1 MNLDTF
7 WSLPSPKRWLDEV
20 VNKINEEHLCVVQ
33 VPSVLIE
40 SFGIKDKSESAI
52 NVSIPWST
60 GCAVYTIESDSPS
73 KNYSEFLEQVND
85 WYGLTIQFGPNLDQI
100 VSELSDKSAHPI
112 LILDTSR
119 LEISQVQD
127 ILKFAKNFV
136 YGCNSLSFDIGILI
150 ICKLFSSQESL
161 DSPTKVV
168 DPVKLHPVDIYL
180 YVYTQALKLG
190 RRTLSGDEILLWI
203 YVEVCMFDLE
213 LTDLLIEKLW
223 NGSIEEIH
231 QQVLNSALNSRRND
245 FSGINDMRE
254 QDLLNNGIVQKWGT
268 SNVPKKL
275 LWANDKSQTQI
286 LIQRAIWRA
295 QLREM
300 FHRLEEMRSTIILY
314 ARREDRKNFINAV
327 EEVAKYSG
335 GDFETADLF
344 ILTKHSRRLPEMME
358 LLKVM
363 HSVRNKLAHQK
374 IVPLREL
381 KSLEKEWESIRN
393 SGRIKE

>member
-1 MNLDTF
+1 MSN
-7 WSLPSPKRWLDEV
+7 
-20 VNKINEEHLCVVQ
+20 
-33 VPSVLIE
+33 
-40 SFGIKDKSESAI
+40 SE
-52 NVSIPWST
+52 NMV
-60 GCAVYTIESDSPS
+60 
-73 KNYSEFLEQVND
+73 
-85 WYGLTIQFGPNLDQI
+85 
-100 VSELSDKSAHPI
+100 
-112 LILDTSR
+112 
-119 LEISQVQD
+119 
-127 ILKFAKNFV
+127 
-136 YGCNSLSFDIGILI
+136 
-150 ICKLFSSQESL
+150 
-161 DSPTKVV
+161 
-168 DPVKLHPVDIYL
+168 
-180 YVYTQALKLG
+180 
-190 RRTLSGDEILLWI
+190 
-203 YVEVCMFDLE
+203 
-213 LTDLLIEKLW
+213 DLLIEKVW
-223 NGSIEEIH
+223 NGSFEEIH

-245 FSGINDMRE
+245 YSGIYDMNE
-254 QDLLNNGIVQKWGT
+254 LDLLNNGIVQKWGT

-381 KSLEKEWESIRN
+381 KNLEKEWKSIMN
-393 SGRIKE
+393 SGITSGL

>member
-1 MNLDTF
+1 VNLDTF

-33 VPSVLIE
+33 VPASQIE
-40 SFGIKDKSESAI
+40 SFGIRDRSEIAI
-52 NVSIPWST
+52 KGSIHWST
-60 GCAVYTIESDSPS
+60 GCEVFAIESNSTP
-73 KNYSEFLEQVND
+73 KNYSEFLDQVQD
-85 WYGLTIQFGPNLDQI
+85 WYHLTVQRGLNVDQI
-100 VSELSDKSAHPI
+100 VNKLNGSAHPI
-112 LILDTSR
+112 LILDTLG
-119 LEISQVQD
+119 LEFSQVQS
-127 ILKFAKNFV
+127 IIKFVNAYV

-190 RRTLSGDEILLWI
+190 RRILSGDEILLWI

-213 LTDLLIEKLW
+213 LTDLLIERLW

-275 LWANDKSQTQI
+275 LWANDESQTQI

-300 FHRLEEMRSTIILY
+300 FHQLEEMRSTIILY
-314 ARREDRKNFINAV
+314 ARREDRKDFINAV
-327 EEVAKYSG
+327 DASAKSSG

-358 LLKVM
+358 LLQVM
-363 HSVRNKLAHQK
+363 HLVRNKLAHQN
-374 IVPLREL
+374 IVPLRDW
-381 KSLEKEWESIRN
+381 KNLERKWKSIRN
-393 SGRIKE
+393 SGRFKE

>member
-7 WSLPSPKRWLDEV
+7 WSLPSPKRWLDDV

-33 VPSVLIE
+33 VPASLIE
-40 SFGIKDKSESAI
+40 SFGIRDRSESAI
-52 NVSIPWST
+52 KDSIHWST
-60 GCAVYTIESDSPS
+60 SCSIFEVVPDAPP
-73 KNYSEFLEQVND
+73 KNYSEFLDKVQD
-85 WYGLTIQFGPNLDQI
+85 WYGLTVERGLNVDQI
-100 VSELSDKSAHPI
+100 VSKLNGSAHPI
-112 LILDTSR
+112 LILDTSG
-119 LEISQVQD
+119 LEFSQVQS
-127 ILKFAKNFV
+127 IIKFVNDYV
-136 YGCNSLSFDIGILI
+136 YGCNSLSFDIGILV

-161 DSPTKVV
+161 DSPTKIV
-168 DPVKLHPVDIYL
+168 DPVKLHPVDVYL
-180 YVYTQALKLG
+180 YVYTQALKMG
-190 RRTLSGDEILLWI
+190 KRVLSGDEILLWI

-213 LTDLLIEKLW
+213 LTDLLMEKLW
-223 NGSIEEIH
+223 NGSFEEIH

-245 FSGINDMRE
+245 FSGISNMHE

-268 SNVPKKL
+268 SNAPKKL
-275 LWANDKSQTQI
+275 LWANDESQTQI

-300 FHRLEEMRSTIILY
+300 FHRLEEMRSTIIAY
-314 ARREDRKNFINAV
+314 SRREDRKDFINAV

-344 ILTKHSRRLPEMME
+344 ILTKHSRCLPEMME

-363 HSVRNKLAHQK
+363 GSVRNKLAHQK

-381 KSLEKEWESIRN
+381 KNLEKEWKSMLN